1 MPRIGTL
8 HVGMKAVLEG
18 LNHEVVVPPPIT
30 DETVNLGA
38 RYAPEGA
45 CLPLKMN
52 LGNYL
57 QAAEGDEFEAV
68 IMASGV
74 GPCRFGYYHRLQR
87 DILRDLGYDFRWVV
101 ASPPRGNLR
110 GLIRDLADLRGGAG
124 INAIVRALT
133 LGWRKLA
140 ALDDI
145 ERESLRRRPTE
156 ARRGS
161 TTRLLRRGIEM
172 IDSAGTAREVAD
184 ARERTLRRL
193 RSVGASREEP
203 VQVAVVGE
211 VFMMLEPAA
220 NLHME
225 EELGRIGAEVQR
237 TVYLTDWVRDN
248 VIFDFLRMSRPE
260 DDARKAAE
268 PYLMHFVGGAGQ
280 ETVGRTALLSDRVDG
295 VIHVMPFTC
304 LPEIMARSVMPAL
317 VRDRD
322 VPVMTVVFDEH
333 SAREGLTTRLE
344 AFVDL
349 LRRRRRMEGGSE
361 GEQGKYL

>member
-1 MPRIGTL
+1 MTMPRIGTL

-18 LNHEVVVPPPIT
+18 MNHEVVVPPPIT
-30 DETVNLGA
+30 AQTVNLGA

-45 CLPLKMN
+45 CLPLKIN

-57 QAAEGDEFEAV
+57 QAADEDDFEAV

-74 GPCRFGYYHRLQR
+74 GPCRFGYYHRIQR
-87 DILRDLGYDFRWVV
+87 DILRDLGHDLRWVV

-110 GLIRDLADLRGGAG
+110 RLLGDLGELTSGVGITDILRA
-124 INAIVRALT
+124 AA
-133 LGWRKLA
+133 LGWRKLL

-145 ERESLRRRPTE
+145 EREGLRQRPRE
-156 ARRGS
+156 ARPGR
-161 TTRLLRRGIEM
+161 TTRILRGAVQM
-172 IDSAGTAREVAD
+172 IDAAATVDEVAD
-184 ARERTLRRL
+184 ARAEALQRL
-193 RSVGASREEP
+193 RSSGEP
-203 VQVAVVGE
+203 GGDERVRIAVVGE

-220 NLHME
+220 NLHLQ
-225 EELGRIGAEVQR
+225 EELGHIGAEVIR

-248 VIFDFLRMSRPE
+248 VFFDFLRMSRPE
-260 DDARKAAE
+260 DDARKAAV
-268 PYLMHFVGGAGQ
+268 PYLEHFVGGAGQ
-280 ETVGRTALLSDRVDG
+280 ETVGRTALLSERVDG

-317 VRDRD
+317 ARDMD

-333 SAREGLTTRLE
+333 SGREGLTTRLE

-349 LRRRRRMEGGSE
+349 LQRRRRIRGR
-361 GEQGKYL
+361 KRR